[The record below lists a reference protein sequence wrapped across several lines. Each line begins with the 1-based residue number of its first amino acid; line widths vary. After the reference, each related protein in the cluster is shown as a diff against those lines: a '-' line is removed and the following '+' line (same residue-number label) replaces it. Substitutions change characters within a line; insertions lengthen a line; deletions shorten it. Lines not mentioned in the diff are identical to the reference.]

1 MRIDFKRIEL
11 RNFMSFAEESFDYA
25 SCKGINLVQG
35 RNNDI
40 PGSTNGA
47 GKSTLFS
54 ALLYVLFG
62 QLQNVGQLKEKTK
75 NEHLVNKYV
84 KDKGMDLVLTFSI
97 DGEDYKIRRGI
108 KGKLSYLELLKVE
121 NGKEVDITKSTI
133 SETQDFIEKE
143 LVHCDMTIFLRTML
157 LTADQTYN
165 FYMLKKSD
173 KKEFVEKLFDIGI
186 FEDMFRLIHK
196 DVLSLEKESLASQ
209 SKVMTLNRSNE
220 DYENRMK
227 LYEDSRKAKLKVIS
241 ESIDNLEK
249 RHEDAKKIEVKSNHS
264 TVTKLE
270 DALEKLRESYDS
282 EMETVRELQSKE
294 GQIELGIHKLN
305 ESKLSRE
312 KVIGKHRDIIEKL
325 CSDCKLVFMKHYSL
339 DKMVDEVK
347 AIDSKKDALLE
358 SKTAISSKAS
368 SASSKA
374 NGIKIKIDK
383 AKTKLKELVEESNRA
398 SRELMRIES
407 ELNEEKNNLE
417 KEKNS
422 VNPYI
427 ELIDKCKA
435 DIKEEA
441 SKLEKIEDSTNYL
454 KFAEGIVSQDTIRKF
469 IIKDLIVLLNN
480 KIKTYLTKLGAKYYV
495 EFDEDMDYEFITP
508 GGTYQWSNFSAG
520 ERMRIMVA
528 TSFAFRDFMSIRNGL
543 NSNLLVLDEYFDSAI
558 DSLCV
563 ESIIEIL
570 KEYSRDQD
578 QNVFVISHRPEVT
591 IEQFDRLIRVEKTND
606 ITHVKIL

>member
-1 MRIDFKRIEL
+1 
-11 RNFMSFAEESFDYA
+11 MSFAEESFDYA